1 MEFLLII
8 PIGLYMLVFIP
19 AFMFTWEGSVFN
31 GIGCYG
37 WFCMLLGFPGA
48 LLAWLIKGIIK
59 LFKLPGE
66 IKAEEEHQRCAQQ
79 QALEQRRREEQEAK
93 NKRIYQDSLIEKR
106 DKIYPNSP
114 VTREIVEIITQG
126 KELPHS
132 IELNNTGLTFYF
144 ENSTKSYV
152 YRTHGL
158 PDMDQNEEKIFA
170 DVLNQKL
177 SSRYS
182 VTEMTKYHSFKHSDG
197 TLDGYTMHIGTKML
211 LKTTRTF

>member
-1 MEFLLII
+1 
-8 PIGLYMLVFIP
+8 MLVFIP
-19 AFMFTWEGSVFN
+19 AFMFTWEGSVFE

-37 WFCMLLGFPGA
+37 WFCMLVGFPGA
-48 LLAWLIKGIIK
+48 LLALLIKGIIK

-66 IKAEEEHQRCAQQ
+66 LKAEEERQRRAQQ
-79 QALEQRRREEQEAK
+79 QAVEQRRREEQEAK

-158 PDMDQNEEKIFA
+158 PDMDQNEERIFA

-177 SSRYS
+177 SNRYS
-182 VTEMTKYHSFKHSDG
+182 ITEMTKYHSFKHSDG

>member
-19 AFMFTWEGSVFN
+19 AFMFTWEGSVFE

-37 WFCMLLGFPGA
+37 WFCMLVGFPGA
-48 LLAWLIKGIIK
+48 LLALLIKGIIK

-66 IKAEEEHQRCAQQ
+66 LKAEEERQRRAQQ
-79 QALEQRRREEQEAK
+79 QAVEQRRREEQEAK

-158 PDMDQNEEKIFA
+158 PDMDQNEERIFA

-177 SSRYS
+177 SNRYS
-182 VTEMTKYHSFKHSDG
+182 ITEMTKYHSFKHSDG

>member
-8 PIGLYMLVFIP
+8 PIVLYMLVFIP
-19 AFMFTWEGSVFN
+19 AFMFTWEGSVFG

-37 WFCMLLGFPGA
+37 WFCMLVGFPGA
-48 LLAWLIKGIIK
+48 LLALLIKGIIK
-59 LFKLPGE
+59 LFKIPGE
-66 IKAEEEHQRCAQQ
+66 LKAEEERQRRAQQ
-79 QALEQRRREEQEAK
+79 QVVEQRRREEQEAK

-132 IELNNTGLTFYF
+132 IELNNAGLTFYF

-177 SSRYS
+177 SNRYS
-182 VTEMTKYHSFKHSDG
+182 ITEMTKYHSFKHSDG

>member
-48 LLAWLIKGIIK
+48 LLALLIKGIIK

-79 QALEQRRREEQEAK
+79 QALEQRRREEKEA
-93 NKRIYQDSLIEKR
+93 NDKRLYQNSLIEKR

-114 VTREIVEIITQG
+114 VTKEIVEIMMRG
-126 KELPHS
+126 GELPYS

-152 YRTHGL
+152 YRSHGL

-170 DVLNQKL
+170 GVLNQKL
-177 SSRYS
+177 SNRYS
-182 VTEMTKYHSFKHSDG
+182 ITELTKYHSFKHSDG
-197 TLDGYTMHIGTKML
+197 TLDGYTVHIGTKMV

>member
-1 MEFLLII
+1 
-8 PIGLYMLVFIP
+8 MLVFIP
-19 AFMFTWEGSVFN
+19 AFMFTWEGSVFE

-37 WFCMLLGFPGA
+37 WFCMLVGFPGA
-48 LLAWLIKGIIK
+48 LLALLIKGIIK

-66 IKAEEEHQRCAQQ
+66 LKAEEERQKRAQQ
-79 QALEQRRREEQEAK
+79 QAVEQRRREEQEAK

-132 IELNNTGLTFYF
+132 IELNNAGLTFYF

-177 SSRYS
+177 SNRYS

-197 TLDGYTMHIGTKML
+197 TLDGYTMHMGTKML

>member
-19 AFMFTWEGSVFN
+19 AFMFTWEGSVFE

-37 WFCMLLGFPGA
+37 WFCMLVGFPGA
-48 LLAWLIKGIIK
+48 LLALLIKGIIK

-66 IKAEEEHQRCAQQ
+66 LKAEEERQKRAQQ
-79 QALEQRRREEQEAK
+79 QAVEQRRREEQEAK

-132 IELNNTGLTFYF
+132 IELNNAGLTFYF
-144 ENSTKSYV
+144 ENFTKSYV

-177 SSRYS
+177 SNRYS

-197 TLDGYTMHIGTKML
+197 TLDGYTMHVGTKML

>member
-19 AFMFTWEGSVFN
+19 AFMFTWEGSVFE

-37 WFCMLLGFPGA
+37 WFCMLVGFPGA
-48 LLAWLIKGIIK
+48 ILALLIKGVIK

-66 IKAEEEHQRCAQQ
+66 LKAEEERQRRAQQ
-79 QALEQRRREEQEAK
+79 QAIEQRKREEQEAH
-93 NKRIYQDSLIEKR
+93 NKRKYQNALIEKR

-114 VTREIVEIITQG
+114 VTKEIVGIITQG
-126 KELPHS
+126 NELPHS
-132 IELNNTGLTFYF
+132 IELNSMGLTFYF

-152 YRTHGL
+152 YRSHGL

-170 DVLNQKL
+170 NVLNQKL
-177 SSRYS
+177 NNRYTI
-182 VTEMTKYHSFKHSDG
+182 TEMTKYHSFKHSDG